1 MRNDRYE
8 TGHLVTRSGEL
19 TQRFLWNGCKT
30 GGTATDARRRRVD
43 FAIERDGAGKVT
55 RIRAGA
61 VEFRNV
67 ATE

>member
-1 MRNDRYE
+1 MTNDRYE
-8 TGHLVTRSGEL
+8 TGHLVARSGEL
-19 TQRFLWNGCKT
+19 TQRIHWNEYRT

-43 FAIERDGAGKVT
+43 FAVERDGAGKVT